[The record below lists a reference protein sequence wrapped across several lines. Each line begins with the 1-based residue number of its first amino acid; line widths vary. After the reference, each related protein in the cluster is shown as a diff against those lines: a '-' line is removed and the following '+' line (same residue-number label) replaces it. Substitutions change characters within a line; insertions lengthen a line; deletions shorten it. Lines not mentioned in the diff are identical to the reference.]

1 ETRAESGSRRRRIEA
16 KPQLRVQVFRMAGQ
30 SDLDRLPGSADHVVH
45 ARNLLLESP
54 MGRFASCRRDLFC
67 CCRSLDSLDL
77 APAAQITDLLRT
89 VPWCDRVVDI
99 DCTLA

>member
-1 ETRAESGSRRRRIEA
+1 M
-16 KPQLRVQVFRMAGQ
+16 VGQ
-30 SDLDRLPGSADHVVH
+30 SDRDRLPDSADYLVH
-45 ARNLLLESP
+45 AGNLLLESAL
-54 MGRFASCRRDLFC
+54 GRFASCRGDLFF